1 MPNHMSAERATKRAN
16 KSHRRRWIAPVVI
29 VGVLLAVYLGG
40 VAVFSFVFMPHTTLD
55 GADVSLKTASVVGSQ
70 KSDAVAAL
78 QTHVTGNG
86 VDLTVFGSDI
96 DLTCDGASYA
106 RSALT
111 QVSAWAWP
119 VEVTRTHNLS
129 AEAGVSF
136 DHDKLAALLAPAMD
150 ESRQAASEDSGD
162 VISYDSSSASFALDD
177 RVIAQYLDVDAVAG
191 VLSTAFAQHAASV
204 VLGDECLSTGGSI
217 EDAVAQ
223 ANAYVQAA
231 TTLTLADQDVYNVTA
246 DQIAGWVTI
255 ADDLSVSLDTDAI
268 ATWCHGELSELLDTV
283 GAERTYTR
291 PDGVVETVN
300 DGSAAFGASVY
311 GWLIDGETAADELAA
326 AIQAGQPTTLALP
339 TLQEAAQVNP
349 GGQDWGTR
357 YIDVD
362 IPAQHIYFYDNG
374 TLIWDA
380 DTVTGQP
387 SLNRGTPTGVWTVTN
402 RLSGN
407 INLTGP
413 VNAETNEPE
422 WDSHVQFWMG
432 VVRNIV
438 GFHNA
443 PWRSTFGGQIYTW
456 NGSHGCINLSY
467 ADGQSLYDLIQVGDV
482 VVIHN

>member
-1 MPNHMSAERATKRAN
+1 MPNHMSAKRATDPASRSR
-16 KSHRRRWIAPVVI
+16 KSHWIVPVVI
-29 VGVLLAVYLGG
+29 VGILLAVYLGG
-40 VAVFSFVFMPHTTLD
+40 VAIFSFVFMPRTTLD
-55 GADVSLKTASVVGSQ
+55 GADVSLKSASSVGSQ
-70 KSDAVAAL
+70 RSDAVAGL

-86 VDLTVFGSDI
+86 LDLTVLGSDI
-96 DLTCDGASYA
+96 DLTCDGESYA
-106 RSALT
+106 LSALT
-111 QVSAWAWP
+111 QLNAWAWP
-119 VEVTRTHNLS
+119 VEITRTHDLS

-150 ESRQAASEDSGD
+150 EGRQAALEDSGN
-162 VISYDSSSASFALDD
+162 VISYDSASSSFALDD
-177 RVIAQYLDVDAVAG
+177 RVVAQYLDLDAVAA
-191 VLSTAFAQHAASV
+191 VLSTTFAQHEASV
-204 VLGDECLSTGGSI
+204 ELGDECLSTGSAL

-231 TTLTLADQDVYNVTA
+231 TTLTLGGQDVYDVTA

-255 ADDLSVSLDTDAI
+255 ADDLSASLDTSAI

-283 GAERTYTR
+283 GTERTYTR
-291 PDGVVETVN
+291 PDGVTETVN

-311 GWLIDGETAADELAA
+311 GWLIDGEAAADELAA

-362 IPAQHIYFYDNG
+362 IPAQHIYFYDAG

-387 SLNRGTPTGVWTVTN
+387 NLNRSTPTGVWTVTN
-402 RLSGN
+402 RLSGD

-443 PWRSTFGGQIYTW
+443 PWRSAFGGQIYTW

-467 ADGQSLYDLIQVGDV
+467 ADGQSLYDLIKVGDV